1 MKPITSNHLDISIKV
16 AIDKVNRFVSVYA
29 ETGASIKVESGSTY
43 TLTKNNTSGTVVY
56 FDYPSTL
63 KNLLFKL
70 TLLNTDE
77 KTI

>member
-1 MKPITSNHLDISIKV
+1 MELITSNHLDIAIRV
-16 AIDKVNRFVSVYA
+16 VIDKVNRFVSVYA

-43 TLTKNNTSGTVVY
+43 ATTKNNTSGTVIY